1 MSDAPDSMFPT
12 AVIEPPSW
20 MTEPATGAV
29 LAALSARGAG
39 VRFVGGCVRDTLL
52 GRAIGDIDIATQDP
66 PERVIEL
73 LCAAAIKAVPTGL
86 AHGTVTAIVPPR
98 HFEIT
103 TLRHDVETFGRHAR
117 VAFTDDWAADA
128 ARRDF
133 TMNALFLDASGRV
146 FDPAGG
152 LADLRAGRVRFVGD
166 ATTRIREDI
175 LRLLRFYRFHAHY
188 GHGAADM
195 TARRACGAL
204 AHLLPGLSGERVASE
219 LLKLLLAPDPTAT
232 IDMMAADGVLTM
244 LLPGGANLERLAGL
258 VRIDGTPDALRRLA
272 ALLPSDAAAVRE
284 VALRLR
290 LPNADRDRLVLLAA
304 PPFPIDLAGDEAA
317 QRRALH
323 HLGLARYADLMLLH
337 AAETGNAGAAQA
349 LLDAAPRRLPPVLP
363 VRGGDVIR
371 LGVPPGPRVGELLAR
386 VEEWWEARD
395 FRPDRA
401 ACLAYLA
408 EVVAA
413 GWHGSVAPKPDDSPR
428 QTALVVMGVSGSG
441 KSTVAAILAARLG
454 WQFVEGDA
462 LHPPENV
469 EKMRRGIPLDD
480 ADRRLWLERIARLI
494 DGWRVA
500 GTHGVVTCSAL
511 KRVYRETLTA
521 GHADV
526 RFVYLKG
533 SRSTIAGRLSRRSN
547 HYMPPELL
555 DSQFA
560 TLEEPGGDEPGV
572 AVDIGASPDSIADS
586 ALSALRLSPAV

>member
-1 MSDAPDSMFPT
+1 MSDAPDPMFPA

-29 LAALSARGAG
+29 LAALSAHGAG

-52 GRAIGDIDIATQDP
+52 GRATRDIDIATQDP

-73 LCAAAIKAVPTGL
+73 LRAAAIKAVPTGL
-86 AHGTVTAIVPPR
+86 AHGTVTAVVPPR

-146 FDPAGG
+146 FDPVGG
-152 LADLRAGRVRFVGD
+152 LADLHAGRVRFVGD
-166 ATTRIREDI
+166 AVTRIREDV

-188 GHGAADM
+188 GRGAADAI
-195 TARRACGAL
+195 ARRACGAL

-232 IDMMAADGVLTM
+232 IDMMAADGVLAA
-244 LLPGGANLERLAGL
+244 LLPDGANRERLAGL
-258 VRIDGTPDALRRLA
+258 VRIEAEPDALRRLA
-272 ALLPSDAAAVRE
+272 ALLPADVAAVRE
-284 VALRLR
+284 VAVRLR

-304 PPFPIDLAGDEAA
+304 PPFPVDLAGDEVA
-317 QRRALH
+317 QRRALR
-323 HLGLARYADLMLLH
+323 HLGLARYADLVLLH
-337 AAETGNAGAAQA
+337 AAETGTADAAQA
-349 LLDAAPRRLPPVLP
+349 LLDAAPRRLPPALP
-363 VRGGDVIR
+363 VRGGDVTR
-371 LGVPPGPRVGELLAR
+371 LGVPPGPRVGALLAL
-386 VEEWWEARD
+386 VAEWWEARD

-401 ACLAYLA
+401 ACLARLA
-408 EVVAA
+408 ELAAA
-413 GWHGSVAPKPDDSPR
+413 GRHCTMASKPDDSAPP
-428 QTALVVMGVSGSG
+428 TALVVMGVSGSG
-441 KSTVAAILAARLG
+441 KSTVAAILAKRLD
-454 WQFVEGDA
+454 WPFVEGDA
-462 LHPPENV
+462 LHSPENV
-469 EKMRRGIPLDD
+469 EKMHRGIPLDD
-480 ADRRLWLERIARLI
+480 VDRGPWLARIARVI

-511 KRVYRETLTA
+511 KRAYREALTA

-533 SRSTIAGRLSRRSN
+533 SRGMIAARVSRRSN
-547 HYMPPELL
+547 HYMPAELL

-560 TLEEPGGDEPGV
+560 ALEEPGRDEPSV
-572 AVDIGASPDSIADS
+572 AVDVGATPDSIADS